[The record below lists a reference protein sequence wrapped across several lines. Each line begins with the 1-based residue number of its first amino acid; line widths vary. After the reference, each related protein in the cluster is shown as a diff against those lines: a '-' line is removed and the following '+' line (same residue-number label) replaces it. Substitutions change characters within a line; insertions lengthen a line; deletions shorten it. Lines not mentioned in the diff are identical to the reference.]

1 MHIHDVIW
9 HLTKFCSNLW
19 QTHAF
24 GEGNTRTTAVFMI
37 KYLHTLGLKLN
48 NDVFARHSWYFR
60 NALVSANYTN
70 LSEGV
75 TETTVF
81 LERFF
86 RYMILGEKVAL
97 RNRELHPDWSK
108 VEKSYKMDTRTED
121 AHDTQSASDNAQS
134 ARSLPPKCNFC
145 TLNQVAV
152 LRVIQAN
159 PHVTQRQIAKE
170 IGLSERTVKTVTVV
184 LSAKGI
190 IRRVNGK
197 RNGYWMIID

>member
-1 MHIHDVIW
+1 M
-9 HLTKFCSNLW
+9 
-19 QTHAF
+19 
-24 GEGNTRTTAVFMI
+24 R
-37 KYLHTLGLKLN
+37 
-48 NDVFARHSWYFR
+48 
-60 NALVSANYTN
+60 ANYTD
-70 LSEGV
+70 LTEGV

-97 RNRELHPDWSK
+97 RNRELHLDW
-108 VEKSYKMDTRTED
+108 EKGKNSHKIDSGHEATQDAQSATET
-121 AHDTQSASDNAQS
+121 TQSAT
-134 ARSLPPKCNFC
+134 SLPPKCKNC
-145 TLNQVAV
+145 TLDQVAV

-159 PHVTQRQIAKE
+159 PHVTQRRIAAE
-170 IGLSERTVKTVTVV
+170 IGRSERTVKTVTVV